1 MGTPDIVSYPT
12 EPCRPSALGAM
23 PEISTLRDYFACH
36 QLECLSLEA
45 KGEPVQRVGEAER
58 QTGETYVKVRLAL
71 DGEGRA
77 EVRTGIG
84 FFDHLLHLLAH
95 HSSVDLAV
103 EAQGDLHVDF
113 HHTIED
119 SGLVLGRAFDEAL
132 GDRADLVRFSDASAP
147 LIEALSTA
155 VIDLGGRS
163 HLTCNLGPMP
173 EKIGAFDTELFPEFL
188 RAFTQYGR
196 FTLHL
201 NCNYGEN
208 AHHKVESGVKAMAVA
223 LRAGIVRRESGSA
236 STKGVID

>member
-1 MGTPDIVSYPT
+1 MLP
-12 EPCRPSALGAM
+12 
-23 PEISTLRDYFACH
+23 
-36 QLECLSLEA
+36 LEA

-95 HSSVDLAV
+95 HSSMDFAI

-132 GDRADLVRFSDASAP
+132 GDRANLVRFSDASAP

-155 VIDLGGRS
+155 VVDLVGRS

-173 EKIGAFDTELFPEFL
+173 EKIGPFDVELFPEFL

-201 NCNYGEN
+201 NCHYGAN
-208 AHHKVESGVKAMAVA
+208 AHHKVESGVKAIAVA
-223 LRAGIVRRESGSA
+223 LRKGLARRSSGSA